1 MKKTDNLIY
10 LKYRLNFFTGSKLR
24 FEKKRFPKFKAI
36 LLKGFK
42 IYNNSQSYIEYSVDK
57 QFLRR
62 LKLHNVSGLIRSK
75 SHEYYLLKMLEN
87 SIEYDPN
94 ESNMNFTFSNYGRSG
109 GYYVQ
114 YEIKSSYEDTKP
126 NYDSNELREQRR
138 QNQYRA
144 KQHNAK

>member
-1 MKKTDNLIY
+1 MNKTDNLIY

-57 QFLRR
+57 QFLKR
-62 LKLHNVSGLIRSK
+62 LKLHNVSELIRNK
-75 SHEYYLLKMLEN
+75 SNEYYLLKMMEN

-94 ESNMNFTFSNYGRSG
+94 ENNMNFSFSSYDRRGV
-109 GYYVQ
+109 YYVQ
-114 YEIKSSYEDTKP
+114 YEISSLSKDTKP
-126 NYDSNELREQRR
+126 NYDSNELREQRK
-138 QNQYRA
+138 QYQYRA

>member
-1 MKKTDNLIY
+1 MNKTDNLIY

-57 QFLRR
+57 QLIRS
-62 LKLHNVSGLIRSK
+62 LKLSNVSGLIRSK
-75 SHEYYLLKMLEN
+75 SHEYYLLKMMEN

-94 ESNMNFTFSNYGRSG
+94 ENNMNFSFSSYDRRGV
-109 GYYVQ
+109 YYVQ
-114 YEIKSSYEDTKP
+114 YEISSLSKDTKP
-126 NYDSNELREQRR
+126 NYDSNELREQRK
-138 QNQYRA
+138 QYQYRA

>member
-57 QFLRR
+57 RFLRS
-62 LKLHNVSGLIRSK
+62 LKLSNVSGLIRSK

-87 SIEYDPN
+87 SIVYDPN
-94 ESNMNFTFSNYGRSG
+94 ESNMNFSFSSYGRAG
-109 GYYVQ
+109 GTYYS
-114 YEIKSSYEDTKP
+114 I
-126 NYDSNELREQRR
+126 NYKIVE
-138 QNQYRA
+138 
-144 KQHNAK
+144 

>member
-1 MKKTDNLIY
+1 MKKIDNLIY
-10 LKYRLNFFTGSKLR
+10 FKYRLNFFTGAKLR

-42 IYNNSQSYIEYSVDK
+42 IYNNSQSYIEYSVDR

-62 LKLHNVSGLIRSK
+62 LKLSNVSGLIRSK

-94 ESNMNFTFSNYGRSG
+94 ESNMNFSFSSYGRNG

-114 YEIKSSYEDTKP
+114 YDISSLSKDTKP
-126 NYDSNELREQRR
+126 NYDSNELREQRK
-138 QNQYRA
+138 QYQYRA